1 MIEIHIAV
9 FLFSLA
15 GLFGKFLSLSP
26 LLIVFGRVVVA
37 SFALF
42 ITLKILKISLFPQN
56 LHLLPMFILGLVLS
70 LHWITFFH
78 SVQISTVAIG
88 LLSYSSFPIFT
99 VFLEPLFFKEKF
111 IKVNLLLSIL
121 AFSGIWILIPEME
134 IKNKVTQGIIFGLIS
149 GLTFSILSIFNRKLS
164 QKYPSLLITF
174 YEDISASLFLFPF
187 LFFKK
192 SEFIGVREMALL
204 GFLGIFCTALAHTL
218 FVKGM
223 RHIKAQI
230 ASIIATLEPVYGIL
244 LASVLLKE
252 IPSLRTVSGG
262 ILILLASIIVSAK
275 KGAKSG

>member
-1 MIEIHIAV
+1 MIEIHVAV
-9 FLFSLA
+9 FLFGIA
-15 GLFGKFLSLSP
+15 GLFGKFLFLSP
-26 LLIVFGRVVVA
+26 LPIVFGRVIIA

-42 ITLKILKISLFPQN
+42 ITLKILKISLFPEN
-56 LHLLPMFILGLVLS
+56 FPLFPLFVLGFILS

-78 SVQISTVAIG
+78 SIQISTVAIG

-99 VFLEPLFFKEKF
+99 VFLEPLFFKEKL

-134 IKNKVTQGIIFGLIS
+134 IKNRVTQGVIFGLIS

-164 QKYPSLLITF
+164 QKYSSLLITF
-174 YEDISASLFLFPF
+174 YEDISASLLLFPF
-187 LFFKK
+187 LFFRK
-192 SEFIGVREMALL
+192 SEFIGVREVALL
-204 GFLGIFCTALAHTL
+204 GFLGVFCTALAHTL

-223 RHIKAQI
+223 RHVKAQI

-252 IPSLRTVSGG
+252 IPSLRTICGG
-262 ILILLASIIVSAK
+262 TLILLATIIVSAK
-275 KGAKSG
+275 KDAKSG